1 MRTSGAEFS
10 FHCSINLTYPFPP
23 AATLNFMLRFPV
35 VLVRNI
41 LALLAYLW
49 GMFLYTVGYSLRRK
63 KKLFVAW
70 KPDASQSFGP
80 PPGMAQYFQQTPS
93 FLETWQRFERLKAS
107 SDVDGL
113 VMECDATA
121 GGLGTTASLTAMVD
135 RARDASQE
143 HPEYRDLQVLA
154 HTRMT
159 LINDYLLATAA
170 DEIFVSPSS
179 RLYTF
184 GPRFDQI
191 FAADAIDRI
200 GIRAQMVHIGEF
212 KTAAHR
218 LIHDE
223 MTDPQRLMMGSLHT
237 DLLET
242 LEQRVA
248 LRRDIDADGADALFA
263 EAPMDAQ
270 GARQKGLVDHTLFR
284 HRLIEWIHDG
294 NTITP
299 GVEPVPRWEPEHAE
313 PPADDGEADRR
324 EEPPSETSLTD
335 AVPEAPWRPDDGED
349 VLVVDFEDAEAV
361 LKPQLDWKPLI
372 SAGPKV
378 ATVDLSGMIVSAGM
392 QVPGRQT
399 VIDPE
404 RVLPVLA
411 EIRRDPSIAGL
422 LMHINSPGGS
432 APASDLLW
440 EAIQRTRREMPVVA
454 YCTDVVGSGGYYLA
468 SAADRIITHR
478 VTLTGSIGVV
488 TGKLS
493 AEEVPEKVGVNVDS
507 IYEHPADT
515 FTSLV
520 HPLDDSMME
529 HMNEGARS
537 FYRRFLQRVGQSRDL
552 PRRRLHRYARGR
564 IYMGEQAHKRSLVDE
579 LGDFSVAH
587 DRLLE
592 MTRLSHEDVELSHFN
607 TRSYDWR
614 SALGLGIE
622 ALGDLSSSPFDVLS
636 NRGIEQ
642 ELDHAALA
650 AQMLQRESALALMPE
665 MVTTSADDVH

>member
-1 MRTSGAEFS
+1 
-10 FHCSINLTYPFPP
+10 
-23 AATLNFMLRFPV
+23 MLRFPV

-41 LALLAYLW
+41 LTLLAYLW
-49 GMFLYTVGYSLRRK
+49 SMFLYTVGYSLRRK

-70 KPDASQSFGP
+70 MPDASQSFGP
-80 PPGMAQYFQQTPS
+80 PPGMASYFQATPS
-93 FLETWQRFERLKAS
+93 FLETWERVERLKAS
-107 SDVDGL
+107 SDIDGL
-113 VMECDATA
+113 IMECDATA

-135 RARDASQE
+135 RAREASQE

-159 LINDYLLATAA
+159 LLNDYLLATAA

-184 GPRFDQI
+184 GPRFDQV
-191 FAADAIDRI
+191 FAADAIDRL

-223 MTDPQRLMMGSLHT
+223 MTDAQRLMMGSLHE
-237 DLLET
+237 DLLDS
-242 LEQRVA
+242 
-248 LRRDIDADGADALFA
+248 LRRRIAARREVEPDEVDALFA
-263 EAPMDAQ
+263 DAPLDGE
-270 GARQKGLVDHTLFR
+270 GARRQQLVDHALFR
-284 HRLIEWIHDG
+284 HRLIDWIHDG
-294 NTITP
+294 NGITP
-299 GVEPVPRWEPEHAE
+299 GVEPVARWEPEHAE
-313 PPADDGEADRR
+313 PPPEQP
-324 EEPPSETSLTD
+324 EETSEPSLSD
-335 AVPEAPWRPDDGED
+335 AVPDAPWRPDGDED
-349 VLVVDFEDAEAV
+349 VLVVDFEDADAV
-361 LKPQLDWKPLI
+361 MKPQLDWKPLV
-372 SAGPKV
+372 SAGPTL

-392 QVPGRQT
+392 QVPGRQA
-399 VIDPE
+399 VIDPD

-411 EIRRDPSIAGL
+411 DIRRDPSIAGL

-440 EAIQRTRREMPVVA
+440 EAIQRTRREIPVVA

-488 TGKLS
+488 TGKVS
-493 AEEVPEKVGVNVDS
+493 AEAVPDKVGVNVDS
-507 IYEHPADT
+507 IYEYPADT

-520 HPLDDSMME
+520 HPLDESMME
-529 HMNEGARS
+529 NMNEGARS

-564 IYMGEQAHKRSLVDE
+564 IYMGEQAHKRGLVDE

-587 DRLLE
+587 DRLCE
-592 MTRLSHEDVELSHFN
+592 MTQLSHEDVELSHFN
-607 TRSYDWR
+607 TRAYDWR
-614 SALGLGIE
+614 SALGLGVESLSGWI
-622 ALGDLSSSPFDVLS
+622 ADSLSGDAA
-636 NRGIEQ
+636 
-642 ELDHAALA
+642 AALDVFSNSGIQQQA
-650 AQMLQRESALALMPE
+650 SETALATRLLQRESALALMPE
-665 MVTTSADDVH
+665 YITTSADDVN